1 MPELIR
7 IKGIIIS
14 IYAKDHEPS
23 HVHARRGETNG
34 TFNILTGEML
44 EGDCS
49 KEDQKIVK
57 TWIEENSKE
66 LQTMWETKRFH
77 KF

>member
-1 MPELIR
+1 
-7 IKGIIIS
+7 
-14 IYAKDHEPS
+14 
-23 HVHARRGETNG
+23 
-34 TFNILTGEML
+34 ML

-66 LQTMWETKRFH
+66 LQTMWKT
-77 KF
+77 